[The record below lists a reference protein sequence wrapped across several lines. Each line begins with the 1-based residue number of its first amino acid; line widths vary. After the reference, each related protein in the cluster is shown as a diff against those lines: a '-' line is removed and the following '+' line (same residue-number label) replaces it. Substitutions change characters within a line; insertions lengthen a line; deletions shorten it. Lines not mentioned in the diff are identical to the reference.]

1 MTEMAARSWDD
12 VPIDPAPSY
21 VLLESFTAYVER
33 EFGSPL
39 SDVRDWLKTA
49 LQHYPELA
57 GETVYV
63 GITHEDITYHG
74 EPHGMADPYNRII
87 YLNNGCMAEGYQT
100 LFHELMH
107 LLIRKE
113 VEDGKD
119 RPLTSEEYC
128 SIRTIARMES
138 GLLYRDDISY
148 LGEPTV
154 PKDEW
159 PAICQRALEYRET
172 HRNYIQKCK
181 EWLGIND

>member
-1 MTEMAARSWDD
+1 VTEHAVRGWDEI
-12 VPIDPAPSY
+12 PIDPQPNY
-21 VLLESFTAYVER
+21 VLLDSFEDYVAEH
-33 EFGSPL
+33 FGSPL
-39 SDVRDWLKTA
+39 DDVRDWLNTA
-49 LQHYPELA
+49 LRYYPELA

-63 GITHEDITYHG
+63 GITHEEITYHG
-74 EPHGMADPYNRII
+74 EPHAMADPYNRII

-113 VEDGKD
+113 VEQGKD

-128 SIRTIARMES
+128 SIRTIARMKP

-148 LGEPTV
+148 LGEPNV

-159 PAICQRALEYRET
+159 PEICQRALEYRED
-172 HRNYIQKCK
+172 HRNYIQKAK
-181 EWLGIND
+181 EWLKINE